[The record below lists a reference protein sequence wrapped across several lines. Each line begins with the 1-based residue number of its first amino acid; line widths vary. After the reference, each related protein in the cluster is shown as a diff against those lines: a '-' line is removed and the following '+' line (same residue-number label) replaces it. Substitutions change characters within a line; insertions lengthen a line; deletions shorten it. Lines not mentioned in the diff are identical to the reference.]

1 MRSVFSS
8 HVLSFRLT
16 AFVAS
21 AFLAGAFSAGILLLA
36 EEAKPAPSPGAPPVA
51 KSAEAT
57 RAPAASTPTSPAA
70 PAPAGQSPAP
80 APTPAVSGAP
90 TSGATPSAAPEN
102 NPQSTTPAAK
112 KIYRPL
118 PPPANF
124 SPPILHVDQADFD
137 WGSVL
142 QGEVVKH
149 SFAVVNKGGAP
160 LNITR
165 VKPSCGCTTVAK
177 PEKAIDPGQTGLIT
191 LEIDTKR
198 FTGPIK
204 KTADVESN
212 ASPTPFKLQMGGK
225 VDAFFSTEPAAPRL
239 EVVRGVPSEPTKV
252 TLRKTSTIDFKFKE
266 LKTESK
272 VLTAEY
278 KEVEPGKTYEV
289 VLSCTLGDDP
299 RKYYYERVD
308 AKLDVGGKDFDMPI
322 NVQVVVKDRIDVQ
335 PRSTVYF
342 ARNEVKPL
350 KDGQATGPIT
360 KSVDIK
366 SLGGPD
372 HNFNITK
379 VEGGT
384 NGFETKVETVTAGKH
399 YRLIVTLPQQIT
411 DTKTHTLRDKIVLH
425 TDDPTLKE
433 LAINAIAAL
442 Q

>member
-1 MRSVFSS
+1 
-8 HVLSFRLT
+8 
-16 AFVAS
+16 
-21 AFLAGAFSAGILLLA
+21 
-36 EEAKPAPSPGAPPVA
+36 
-51 KSAEAT
+51 
-57 RAPAASTPTSPAA
+57 
-70 PAPAGQSPAP
+70 
-80 APTPAVSGAP
+80 
-90 TSGATPSAAPEN
+90 
-102 NPQSTTPAAK
+102 
-112 KIYRPL
+112 
-118 PPPANF
+118 
-124 SPPILHVDQADFD
+124 
-137 WGSVL
+137 
-142 QGEVVKH
+142 
-149 SFAVVNKGGAP
+149 
-160 LNITR
+160 
-165 VKPSCGCTTVAK
+165 
-177 PEKAIDPGQTGLIT
+177 
-191 LEIDTKR
+191 
-198 FTGPIK
+198 
-204 KTADVESN
+204 
-212 ASPTPFKLQMGGK
+212 MGGK